1 MLEETAKRIV
11 RLQVKYPK
19 IVLLIIAFITI
30 LLIPGILKVKIEPS
44 LEKVLPDDLPVIK
57 TMNDMRNQ
65 FGADMVYI
73 VLEPDYAADVREPEI
88 LKYIDALQEKLIKNE
103 NILEVSS
110 IASIVKEKDGF
121 IPDSK
126 RKIEAILNEDLRTFK
141 FTNRDYSLT
150 FLQLRT
156 DTGANANLIKKLK
169 FDIKD
174 DIASLEERNPGLK
187 AHVTGFN
194 LIDKATFD
202 IMISDFAFETPLA
215 FVFIGIVVF
224 IVFRSLLKGFIPMV
238 VVMISMIWTTG
249 LIGYFGIVLSSTN
262 IVAAAMLM
270 GLGIDFGIHILYRF
284 YELKAKNSRENA
296 LVYTLRESIRALLAA
311 ALTTIAAFLS
321 LLSTPLPAIKNFGI
335 ILSIG
340 IASALV
346 AAVVALPAVIFLY
359 DRSRDKKIEVKLAK
373 KLGGTEKLQAIF

>member
-1 MLEETAKRIV
+1 MGSKMLEEMAEKIV
-11 RLQVKYPK
+11 KLHVKYPK
-19 IVLLIIAFITI
+19 IVLMAI
-30 LLIPGILKVKIEPS
+30 LFVTLLFIPGILKVKVEPS
-44 LEKVLPDDLPVIK
+44 LEKVLPDELPVIK

-73 VLEPDYAADVREPEI
+73 VLEPDYAADVREPKI

-110 IASIVKEKDGF
+110 IAGIVKEKNGF

-126 RKIEAILNEDLRTFK
+126 RKIESILNEDPGVFRLA
-141 FTNRDYSLT
+141 NRDYSLT

-156 DTGANANLIKKLK
+156 DTGTNADLIRKLK

-174 DIASLEERNPGLK
+174 DIASLEELNPGLK
-187 AHVTGFN
+187 AHTTGFN
-194 LIDKATFD
+194 IIDKATFD
-202 IMISDFAFETPLA
+202 IMIFDFTFETPLA
-215 FVFIGIVVF
+215 FVLIGIVAL
-224 IVFRSLLKGFIPMV
+224 ITFRSLAKGFIPMG
-238 VVMISMIWTTG
+238 VVMISMLWTAG
-249 LIGYFGIVLSSTN
+249 IIGYFGIVLSSTN
-262 IVAAAMLM
+262 IVAAAMIM

-284 YELKAKNSRENA
+284 YELRAGDSRENA
-296 LVYTLRESIRALLAA
+296 LASTLRESIRALIAA

-321 LLSTPLPAIKNFGI
+321 LLSTPLPAIRNFGI

-340 IASALV
+340 IASAFV

-359 DRSRDKKIEVKLAK
+359 DAYLDKNIKLAK
-373 KLGGTEKLQAIF
+373 G

>member
-1 MLEETAKRIV
+1 MLEETAEKIV
-11 RLQVKYPK
+11 KLQIKYPK
-19 IVLLIIAFITI
+19 IILLII
-30 LLIPGILKVKIEPS
+30 LLITLPLLPGILKVKIEPS
-44 LEKVLPDDLPVIK
+44 LERVLPEDLPVIK
-57 TMNDMRNQ
+57 TMNDMRSQ

-73 VLEPDYAADVREPEI
+73 VLEPDYAVDVREPKI

-110 IASIVKEKDGF
+110 IASIVKEKNGF

-126 RKIEAILNEDLRTFK
+126 RKIEALLNEAPETFK
-141 FTNRDYSLT
+141 FVNKDYSLT

-156 DTGANANLIKKLK
+156 DTGTNAALIKKLK

-174 DIASLEERNPGLK
+174 DTASLEEFNPGLQ

-202 IMISDFAFETPLA
+202 IMIFDFSFETPLA
-215 FVFIGIVVF
+215 FVLIGIVVF
-224 IVFRSLLKGFIPMV
+224 ITFKSLVKGFIPMV
-238 VVMISMIWTTG
+238 VVMISMLWTTG

-262 IVAAAMLM
+262 IVAAAMIM

-296 LVYTLRESIRALLAA
+296 LAFTLRESIRALVAA

-340 IASALV
+340 IASTLV
-346 AAVVALPAVIFLY
+346 AAVMALPAVIFLY
-359 DRSRDKKIEVKLAK
+359 DTYIDKNIKLAK
-373 KLGGTEKLQAIF
+373 S

>member
-1 MLEETAKRIV
+1 MLEETAEKIVKLQIKYPRIV
-11 RLQVKYPK
+11 LM
-19 IVLLIIAFITI
+19 TI
-30 LLIPGILKVKIEPS
+30 LFVTLLLIPGILKVKIEPS
-44 LEKVLPDDLPVIK
+44 LEKVLPEDLPVIK
-57 TMNDMRNQ
+57 TMNDMRTQ
-65 FGADMVYI
+65 FGADMVYV
-73 VLEPDYAADVREPEI
+73 VLEPDYAADIREPKI
-88 LKYIDALQEKLIKNE
+88 LKYIDALQGKLIKNE
-103 NILEVSS
+103 NILEVQS
-110 IASIVKEKDGF
+110 IASIVKEKNGF

-126 RKIEAILNEDLRTFK
+126 RKIESILNEDPRTFK
-141 FTNRDYSLT
+141 FSNKEYSLT

-174 DIASLEERNPGLK
+174 DIASLEELNPGLK

-224 IVFRSLLKGFIPMV
+224 IVFRSLLKGFIPMI
-238 VVMISMIWTTG
+238 VVMISMLWTTG
-249 LIGYFGIVLSSTN
+249 MIGYFGIVLSSTN
-262 IVAAAMLM
+262 IVAAAMIM

-340 IASALV
+340 IASTLV
-346 AAVVALPAVIFLY
+346 AAVVALPAVILLY
-359 DRSRDKKIEVKLAK
+359 DTYIDKNIRLAK
-373 KLGGTEKLQAIF
+373 S

>member
-1 MLEETAKRIV
+1 MLEETAKKIV
-11 RLQVKYPK
+11 KLQVKYPK

-73 VLEPDYAADVREPEI
+73 VLEPDYAVDVREPKI

-103 NILEVSS
+103 NILEVLS

-121 IPDSK
+121 ISDSK
-126 RKIEAILNEDLRTFK
+126 RKIESILNEDPRTFK
-141 FTNRDYSLT
+141 LTNKDYSLT

-174 DIASLEERNPGLK
+174 DIASLEELNPGLK

-238 VVMISMIWTTG
+238 VVMISMLWTTG
-249 LIGYFGIVLSSTN
+249 MIGYFGIVLSSTN
-262 IVAAAMLM
+262 IVAAAMIM

-346 AAVVALPAVIFLY
+346 AVVVALPAVIFLY
-359 DRSRDKKIEVKLAK
+359 DTHIDKNIKLAK
-373 KLGGTEKLQAIF
+373 KLGGN

>member
-1 MLEETAKRIV
+1 MLEEFAEKIV
-11 RLQVKYPK
+11 ELQVKYPK
-19 IVLLIIAFITI
+19 AVLLVILFVTL
-30 LLIPGILKVKIEPS
+30 LLIPGIIKVKIEPS
-44 LEKVLPDDLPVIK
+44 LEKVLPEDLPVIK
-57 TMNDMRNQ
+57 TTNDMRTQ
-65 FGADMVYI
+65 FGADMVYV
-73 VLEPDYAADVREPEI
+73 VLEPDYAADIREPKI
-88 LKYIDALQEKLIKNE
+88 LKYIDALQGKLIKNE
-103 NILEVSS
+103 NILEVQS
-110 IASIVKEKDGF
+110 IAGIVKEKNGF

-126 RKIEAILNEDLRTFK
+126 RKIESILNEDPRTFQ
-141 FTNRDYSLT
+141 FINRDYSLT

-156 DTGANANLIKKLK
+156 DTGTNANLIKKLK

-174 DIASLEERNPGLK
+174 DIASLEELDPGLK

-202 IMISDFAFETPLA
+202 IMISDFSFETPLA
-215 FVFIGIVVF
+215 FVFIGIAVF

-238 VVMISMIWTTG
+238 VVMISMLWTTG
-249 LIGYFGIVLSSTN
+249 LIGYLGIVLSSTN
-262 IVAAAMLM
+262 IVAAAMIM

-296 LVYTLRESIRALLAA
+296 LAFTLRESIRALMAA

-359 DRSRDKKIEVKLAK
+359 DTYIDKNTRLAK
-373 KLGGTEKLQAIF
+373 S

>member
-1 MLEETAKRIV
+1 MLEETAKKIV
-11 RLQVKYPK
+11 KLQVKYPK

-44 LEKVLPDDLPVIK
+44 LEKVLPEDLPVIK

-65 FGADMVYI
+65 FGADMV
-73 VLEPDYAADVREPEI
+73 
-88 LKYIDALQEKLIKNE
+88 
-103 NILEVSS
+103 LEVSS

-121 IPDSK
+121 ISDSK
-126 RKIEAILNEDLRTFK
+126 RRIELILDEDPRTLK
-141 FTNRDYSLT
+141 LTNKDYSLT

-156 DTGANANLIKKLK
+156 DTGTNANLIKKLK

-174 DIASLEERNPGLK
+174 DIASLEELNPGLK

-224 IVFRSLLKGFIPMV
+224 IVFRSFLKGFIPMV
-238 VVMISMIWTTG
+238 VVMISMLWTTG
-249 LIGYFGIVLSSTN
+249 MIGYFGIVLSSTN

-346 AAVVALPAVIFLY
+346 AAIVALPVVIFLY
-359 DRSRDKKIEVKLAK
+359 DTYIDKNIKLAK
-373 KLGGTEKLQAIF
+373 S

>member
-1 MLEETAKRIV
+1 MLEETAEKIV
-11 RLQVKYPK
+11 KLQVKYPK
-19 IVLLIIAFITI
+19 VILLVILFIT
-30 LLIPGILKVKIEPS
+30 LLLVPGILKVKIEPS
-44 LEKVLPDDLPVIK
+44 LEKVLPDDLPVIQ
-57 TMNDMRNQ
+57 TMNDMRSQ

-73 VLEPDYAADVREPEI
+73 VLEPDYAADVREPKI
-88 LKYIDALQEKLIKNE
+88 LKYIDALQQKLAKDE

-110 IASIVKEKDGF
+110 ISSIVKEKKGF

-126 RKIEAILNEDLRTFK
+126 REIEGILSEDPRTFK
-141 FTNRDYSLT
+141 FVNRDYSLT

-156 DTGANANLIKKLK
+156 DTGTNAELIKKLK
-169 FDIKD
+169 FDIKYS
-174 DIASLEERNPGLK
+174 IESLEELNPGLQ

-202 IMISDFAFETPLA
+202 IMIFDFSFETPLA
-215 FVFIGIVVF
+215 FALIGIVVF

-238 VVMISMIWTTG
+238 VVMISMMWTTG

-262 IVAAAMLM
+262 IVAAAMIM

-296 LVYTLRESIRALLAA
+296 LVLTLRESIRALVAA

-335 ILSIG
+335 ILSMGIG
-340 IASALV
+340 SALI
-346 AAVVALPAVIFLY
+346 AAVIALPAVIFIY
-359 DRSRDKKIEVKLAK
+359 DSYTDKKTSLAK
-373 KLGGTEKLQAIF
+373 A

>member
-1 MLEETAKRIV
+1 MLEETAEEIV
-11 RLQVKYPK
+11 KLQVKYPK
-19 IVLLIIAFITI
+19 IVLLIIAFITL
-30 LLIPGILKVKIEPS
+30 LLIPGIFKVKIEPS
-44 LEKVLPDDLPVIK
+44 LEKVLPDELPVIK

-73 VLEPDYAADVREPEI
+73 VLEPDYAADVREPKI
-88 LKYIDALQEKLIKNE
+88 LKYIGALQEKLNKNE

-110 IASIVKEKDGF
+110 IAGIVKEKNGF

-126 RKIEAILNEDLRTFK
+126 RKIESILSEDPRTFK
-141 FTNRDYSLT
+141 LTNRDYSLT

-169 FDIKD
+169 FNIKD
-174 DIASLEERNPGLK
+174 DIASLEELNPGLK

-202 IMISDFAFETPLA
+202 IMIFDFSFETPLA
-215 FVFIGIVVF
+215 FVLIGIVVF
-224 IVFRSLLKGFIPMV
+224 IAFKSLVKGFIPMI
-238 VVMISMIWTTG
+238 VVMISMLWTTG

-296 LVYTLRESIRALLAA
+296 LVHTLRESIRALLAA

-359 DRSRDKKIEVKLAK
+359 DTCIDKNIKLAK
-373 KLGGTEKLQAIF
+373 S

>member
-1 MLEETAKRIV
+1 MLEETAEKIV
-11 RLQVKYPK
+11 KLQVKYPK
-19 IVLLIIAFITI
+19 IILLII
-30 LLIPGILKVKIEPS
+30 LLITLLLLPGILKVKIEPS
-44 LEKVLPDDLPVIK
+44 LERVLPEDLPVIK

-73 VLEPDYAADVREPEI
+73 VLEPDYAVDVREPKI
-88 LKYIDALQEKLIKNE
+88 LKYMDVLQQKLIKNE

-110 IASIVKEKDGF
+110 IASIVKEKNGF

-126 RKIEAILNEDLRTFK
+126 RKIEALLNEDPRTFK

-156 DTGANANLIKKLK
+156 DTGTNAALIKKLK

-174 DIASLEERNPGLK
+174 DIASLEELNPGLQ

-202 IMISDFAFETPLA
+202 IMIFDFSFETPLT
-215 FVFIGIVVF
+215 FVLIGIVAF
-224 IVFRSLLKGFIPMV
+224 ITFKSLVKGFIPMV
-238 VVMISMIWTTG
+238 VVMISMLWTTG

-262 IVAAAMLM
+262 IVAAAMIM

-296 LVYTLRESIRALLAA
+296 LALTLRESIRALVAA

-346 AAVVALPAVIFLY
+346 AAVVALPSVIFLY
-359 DRSRDKKIEVKLAK
+359 DTYIDKNIKLAK
-373 KLGGTEKLQAIF
+373 S

>member
-1 MLEETAKRIV
+1 MLEETAERIV
-11 RLQVKYPK
+11 KLQVKYPK

-44 LEKVLPDDLPVIK
+44 LEKVLPEDLPVIK

-73 VLEPDYAADVREPEI
+73 VLEPDYAADIREPEI
-88 LKYIDALQEKLIKNE
+88 LKYIDTLQEKLIKNE

-126 RKIEAILNEDLRTFK
+126 RKIESILNEDLRTFK
-141 FTNRDYSLT
+141 LTNRDYSLT

-174 DIASLEERNPGLK
+174 DIAGLEELNPGLK

-202 IMISDFAFETPLA
+202 IMITDFIFETPLA
-215 FVFIGIVVF
+215 FVFIGIMVF
-224 IVFRSLLKGFIPMV
+224 IVFRSLLKGFIPMA
-238 VVMISMIWTTG
+238 VVMISMLWTTG
-249 LIGYFGIVLSSTN
+249 MIGYFGIVLSSTN
-262 IVAAAMLM
+262 IVAAAMIM
-270 GLGIDFGIHILYRF
+270 GLGIDFGMPILYRVF
-284 YELKAKNSRENA
+284 
-296 LVYTLRESIRALLAA
+296 
-311 ALTTIAAFLS
+311 
-321 LLSTPLPAIKNFGI
+321 NF
-335 ILSIG
+335 
-340 IASALV
+340 
-346 AAVVALPAVIFLY
+346 
-359 DRSRDKKIEVKLAK
+359 
-373 KLGGTEKLQAIF
+373 

>member
-1 MLEETAKRIV
+1 MLEEFAEKIAK
-11 RLQVKYPK
+11 LQVKYPQA
-19 IVLLIIAFITI
+19 VLLVILSITL

-44 LEKVLPDDLPVIK
+44 LEKVLPEDLPVIK
-57 TMNDMRNQ
+57 TMNDMRTQ
-65 FGADMVYI
+65 FGADMVYV
-73 VLEPDYAADVREPEI
+73 VLEPDYAADIREPKI
-88 LKYIDALQEKLIKNE
+88 LKYIDALQGKLIKNE
-103 NILEVSS
+103 NILEVQS
-110 IASIVKEKDGF
+110 IL
-121 IPDSK
+121 
-126 RKIEAILNEDLRTFK
+126 IEDPRTFK
-141 FTNRDYSLT
+141 FSNKDYSLT

-156 DTGANANLIKKLK
+156 DTGTNANLIKKLK

-174 DIASLEERNPGLK
+174 DIASLEEINPGLK
-187 AHVTGFN
+187 AHTTGFSI
-194 LIDKATFD
+194 IDKATFD
-202 IMISDFAFETPLA
+202 IMIFDFSFETPLA

-238 VVMISMIWTTG
+238 VVMISMLWTTG
-249 LIGYFGIVLSSTN
+249 MIGYFGIVLSSTN

-296 LVYTLRESIRALLAA
+296 LIYTLRESIRALLAA

-340 IASALV
+340 IASALA

-359 DRSRDKKIEVKLAK
+359 DTYIDKNIKLAK
-373 KLGGTEKLQAIF
+373 KLGGN

>member
-1 MLEETAKRIV
+1 
-11 RLQVKYPK
+11 
-19 IVLLIIAFITI
+19 
-30 LLIPGILKVKIEPS
+30 
-44 LEKVLPDDLPVIK
+44 
-57 TMNDMRNQ
+57 
-65 FGADMVYI
+65 MVYI
-73 VLEPDYAADVREPEI
+73 VLEPDYAVDVREPKI

-103 NILEVSS
+103 NILEVLS

-121 IPDSK
+121 ISDSK
-126 RKIEAILNEDLRTFK
+126 RKIESILNEDPRTFK
-141 FTNRDYSLT
+141 LTNKDYSLT

-174 DIASLEERNPGLK
+174 DIASLEELNPGLK

-238 VVMISMIWTTG
+238 VVMISMLWTTG
-249 LIGYFGIVLSSTN
+249 MIGYFGIVLSSTN
-262 IVAAAMLM
+262 IVAAAMIM

-346 AAVVALPAVIFLY
+346 AVVVALPAVIFLY
-359 DRSRDKKIEVKLAK
+359 DTHIDKNIKLAK
-373 KLGGTEKLQAIF
+373 KLGGN

>member
-1 MLEETAKRIV
+1 MLEETAEKIV
-11 RLQVKYPK
+11 ELQIKYPK
-19 IVLLIIAFITI
+19 IVLLII
-30 LLIPGILKVKIEPS
+30 LLVTLLLAPGILKVKIEPS

-57 TMNDMRNQ
+57 TMNDMRSQ

-73 VLEPDYAADVREPEI
+73 VLEPDYAADVREPKI
-88 LKYIDALQEKLIKNE
+88 LKYIDALQEKLTKDE

-110 IASIVKEKDGF
+110 IAGIVKEKNGF

-126 RKIEAILNEDLRTFK
+126 RKIESILNDDPRTFK
-141 FTNRDYSLT
+141 LTNRDYSLT

-156 DTGANANLIKKLK
+156 DTGTNAALIKKLK

-174 DIASLEERNPGLK
+174 DIASLEEINPGLN

-194 LIDKATFD
+194 IIDKATFD
-202 IMISDFAFETPLA
+202 IMIFDFSFETPLA
-215 FVFIGIVVF
+215 FVFIGMIVF
-224 IVFRSLLKGFIPMV
+224 IVFRSLVKGFIPMT

-262 IVAAAMLM
+262 IVAAAMIM

-284 YELKAKNSRENA
+284 YELKTKNSRENA
-296 LVYTLRESIRALLAA
+296 LVHSLRESMRALVAA

-321 LLSTPLPAIKNFGI
+321 LLSSPLPAIQNFGI
-335 ILSIG
+335 VLSIG
-340 IASALV
+340 IASALI
-346 AAVVALPAVIFLY
+346 AAVGALPAIIFLY
-359 DRSRDKKIEVKLAK
+359 DTHAHKNLRLAK
-373 KLGGTEKLQAIF
+373 S